1 MPLLVIEAM
10 KMEHTISAPTDGRV
24 VEIFYGSGEQVEG
37 AQLLSLLVDAGT
49 AAMTAEAAA

>member
-10 KMEHTISAPTDGRV
+10 KMEHTISASTDGRV